1 MIIFT
6 TVKDMQVAI
15 RPHSIHAVEQHPDDP
30 AVSAITYSL
39 TNRKKTNI
47 LFVKHTVQ
55 EVVDAINKVS
65 GIWN

>member
-6 TVKDMQVAI
+6 TVKDVQVAI
-15 RPHSIHAVEQHPDDP
+15 RPHSIHAVEQHPEDP

-55 EVVDAINKVS
+55 EVVDAITKVT